1 MSTLTFG
8 EANSYRDYLQA
19 ENFEGGKPRY
29 PFNAEQSYYFRNMQ
43 RIGLTIPLTKWPN
56 ATQLAM
62 SKQFRKPVQIIRDK
76 VDYIIN
82 AGGQD
87 DRNTLKYLIH
97 STHDDSV
104 ANGLLFLDPLSN
116 FEFVDIPY
124 ASSIFLELHYDPACV

>member
-56 ATQLAM
+56 AT
-62 SKQFRKPVQIIRDK
+62 
-76 VDYIIN
+76 
-82 AGGQD
+82 
-87 DRNTLKYLIH
+87 
-97 STHDDSV
+97 
-104 ANGLLFLDPLSN
+104 
-116 FEFVDIPY
+116 
-124 ASSIFLELHYDPACV
+124 